1 MIGKPKSAILMAYVY
16 MASFGYPGI
25 LGRVPTCT
33 KSAKRE
39 RYKSFIYGRVPISM
53 YVNLWHGSLVYSSVS
68 MATFGLARNTAGEI
82 AGSLGRKWERL
93 TEITGGWS

>member
-16 MASFGYPGI
+16 MASFGYLGI

-39 RYKSFIYGRVPISM
+39 RYKSFIYGRVPISI
-53 YVNLWHGSLVYSSVS
+53 YVNPWHCSSVFSLCQLGHLRAGWLALVY
-68 MATFGLARNTAGEI
+68 LA
-82 AGSLGRKWERL
+82 
-93 TEITGGWS
+93 

>member
-25 LGRVPTCT
+25 LGRVPTCM

-53 YVNLWHGSLVYSSVS
+53 YVNLWHGSSVLLPLS
-68 MATFGLARNTAGEI
+68 A
-82 AGSLGRKWERL
+82 
-93 TEITGGWS
+93 